1 MCKLLFYFWF
11 IAPFISTIESATK
24 STLQFGYITTI
35 TGSFVA
41 SGGRPAVDLALQ
53 IINERDD
60 ILQNYTL
67 AYTDILDSG
76 VTIFNNNNNNF
87 LFF

>member
-1 MCKLLFYFWF
+1 MRKLLCYLWL
-11 IAPFISTIESATK
+11 ITPFISTAEQTTK
-24 STLQFGYITTI
+24 SKLHFGYITTI
-35 TGSFVA
+35 TGSFLA
-41 SGGRPAVDLALQ
+41 SGGRPAVDLALK

-67 AYTDILDSG
+67 AYNDILDSG
-76 VTIFNNNNNNF
+76 VILNGITL